1 MRLKNRIGVIIF
13 LICLLSAIVSGYE
26 FDANDFAAEVV
37 SYDAGEGAGAYT
49 FSEVALGR
57 PSVNTYYNDAD
68 WPVVPVYPA
77 YIENDFFSV
86 VTVGEGGHLI
96 LKFNHRVG
104 DDENNP
110 YGIDFIVFGNAMIA
124 AGGYWSYGDPYE
136 MTITSGE
143 VNNEYGLVSV
153 SQDSM
158 LWYSFEEG
166 PFADSF
172 APTLGRVFN
181 PNEPCDVYP
190 GWENLWWGEVTD
202 ATLPIDP
209 NIENINFMGKTVAEL
224 CYSYGKSAG
233 GTGFD
238 LKWLP
243 AEHYSALTEDP
254 VTGEKWIQYIMIE
267 YTGLDPNHPFPEV
280 DAVSDVSCCGDYKR
294 PFPAG
299 DINRDCSVG
308 YDDLVIFTGYWL
320 LEVDGAGIE
329 AEAADMY
336 EDGVIDFLDFAIL
349 GSKWLFKSGN

>member
-1 MRLKNRIGVIIF
+1 MRLENKIVLIVF
-13 LICLLSAIVSGYE
+13 LVCLSPAAAGGYE

-37 SYDAGEGAGAYT
+37 SYEPGEGAGAYT

-57 PSVNTYYNDAD
+57 PSVDTYYGDAYR
-68 WPVVPVYPA
+68 PVVPVYPA
-77 YIENDFFSV
+77 YIENDFPSV
-86 VTVGEGGHLI
+86 VTVGAGGHLI

-110 YGIDFIVFGNAMIA
+110 YGVDFIVFGNAMIA
-124 AGGYWSYGDPYE
+124 AGGYWSYGDPCE
-136 MTITSGE
+136 TTIASGQ

-153 SQDSM
+153 SQDGE

-190 GWENLWWGEVTD
+190 GWENLWWGEVT
-202 ATLPIDP
+202 APTLPIDP
-209 NIENINFMGKTVAEL
+209 NMENINFMGKTVAEL
-224 CYSYGKSAG
+224 CYAYGKSTG

-238 LKWLP
+238 LKVLP
-243 AEHYSALTEDP
+243 VEYYSALTEDP

-294 PFPAG
+294 PYPSG
-299 DINRDCSVG
+299 DISKDCRV
-308 YDDLVIFTGYWL
+308 DCEDLEIFTGYWL
-320 LEVDGAGIE
+320 LEVDGLGDE
-329 AEAADMY
+329 AKAADMY
-336 EDGVIDFLDFAIL
+336 EDGVIDFLDFAIF
-349 GSKWLFKSGN
+349 GNRWLVESGK